1 MLTAT
6 GLPMRLASRWPSAPF
21 CNKPNVHCTYRLYA
35 SNPSQQSSGVE
46 LITSTGN
53 SFVKHCV
60 KLRESAKYR
69 QEARRFLVVGQTTIK
84 EVLGMMLSHEPT
96 PSCMYRGHWV
106 HAGMECMHSLRM
118 GSALPATASRHVSH
132 LRPCMQMPSRS

>member
-21 CNKPNVHCTYRLYA
+21 CKKSHVDCKYRLYA
-35 SNPSQQSSGVE
+35 ANPSQQSSGVE
-46 LITSTGN
+46 LITSNGN

-69 QEARRFLVVGQTTIK
+69 QEARRVLVVGQTPIK
-84 EVLGMMLSHEPT
+84 EILGMTLSHGLT
-96 PSCMYRGHWV
+96 PSCMFHWFWV
-106 HAGMECMHSLRM
+106 DADMECMHLLRV
-118 GSALPATASRHVSH
+118 GPATATRHVSH